1 MILEISKKYRAEPFQ
16 NIYFGTDCPIL
27 HESLPHT
34 YITIFLITISITNFF
49 KKKIQKLI
57 CILVYDWF

>member
-34 YITIFLITISITNFF
+34 NTDENKINEITDITNKHLEEIN
-49 KKKIQKLI
+49 KKELE
-57 CILVYDWF
+57 V